1 MAASSGKKSVPLFP
15 LNALVCPGG
24 RLPLRI
30 FEQRYLAMVSECL
43 RADQGFV
50 VVLLKPS
57 ELQKYGATHPFYSV
71 GTLARIIDFGKG
83 QQTLRITVEGQYRVR
98 IVSAA
103 QRDDGLWL
111 GELEPVDDEDF
122 VVTPER
128 YEDLAAVLKA
138 LVAHPMVEELKLAID
153 FADCRQVGWRL
164 TELLPLEI
172 AQKQNLLEMTDPVY
186 RLQKISDQ
194 LIQLMA

>member
-1 MAASSGKKSVPLFP
+1 MTQSFQSVPLFP

-24 RLPLRI
+24 RLPLRV
-30 FEQRYLAMVSECL
+30 FEQRYLSMVSQCL
-43 RADQGFV
+43 RDDSGFV
-50 VVLLKPS
+50 VVLLKPIGQR
-57 ELQKYGATHPFYSV
+57 EAQDAAHPFYRI
-71 GTLARIIDFGKG
+71 GTLAHIVDFGHSQK
-83 QQTLRITVEGQYRVR
+83 TLRITAEGQYRVK
-98 IVSAA
+98 IVSA
-103 QRDDGLWL
+103 RVREDGLWV
-111 GELEPVDDEDF
+111 GEVEATIEEDF
-122 VVTPER
+122 VATPPR
-128 YEDLAAVLKA
+128 YEDLADVLKA
-138 LVAHPMVEELKLAID
+138 LVAHPMVEELNLAID

>member
-1 MAASSGKKSVPLFP
+1 MTQSFQSVPLFP

-30 FEQRYLAMVSECL
+30 FEPRYLAMVSECL
-43 RADQGFV
+43 RSRQGFV
-50 VVLLKPS
+50 VVLLKPDPQQAES
-57 ELQKYGATHPFYSV
+57 RGAHPFYRV
-71 GTLARIIDFGKG
+71 GTLAHIIDFGEHQK
-83 QQTLRITVEGQYRVR
+83 TLRITVEGLYRVR
-98 IVSAA
+98 IVSAR

-111 GELEPVDDEDF
+111 GELEPVDEEAF
-122 VVTPER
+122 VATPER
-128 YEDLAAVLKA
+128 YEDLAAVLRA

-172 AQKQNLLEMTDPVY
+172 PQKQNLLEMTDPVY